1 MFGGTGWSGRRGGSG
16 DRFSGLALVRNQG
29 AISTARQ
36 RFNLTGFW
44 GSDTL
49 VALSEIVNATAGAV

>member
-1 MFGGTGWSGRRGGSG
+1 MLGGTGWSGRRGGSG
-16 DRFSGLALVRNQG
+16 GGSSGMLLGKKSRMG
-29 AISTARQ
+29 LTDGR